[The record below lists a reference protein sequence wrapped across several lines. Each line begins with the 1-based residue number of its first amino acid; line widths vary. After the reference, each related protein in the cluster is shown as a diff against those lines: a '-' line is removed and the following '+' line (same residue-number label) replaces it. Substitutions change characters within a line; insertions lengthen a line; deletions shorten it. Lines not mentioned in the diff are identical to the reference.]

1 MNENNYK
8 LNWEVILKKEIDYLS
23 KKFPD
28 LDVKNSYQNIIGL
41 LNENKIKYKIM
52 LNKKEFIGY
61 AYVMDSAEK
70 GDRLYADI
78 GFISEKK
85 INEMRLKEFFDWVI
99 DAAKKSRKKLMLNPV
114 FNGNELVETYLKDT
128 GFKKIIRKR
137 MVTDLNN
144 YKYSNAQTNYST
156 SGIKD
161 LNKDLYADAEYES
174 FKYTSDKI
182 LFSDKREDRLKSV
195 HNLFNGEYG
204 KILNEA
210 SIIIKNKG
218 RVIAATICAQLGFDR
233 AFIVSLFVKREYR
246 KKGIG
251 KYLLFSALNRL
262 KALSFH
268 YVFLWVNNE
277 NFAKEFYLKNGF
289 KFDNYPEEIIYYLN
303 YKK

>member
-8 LNWEVILKKEIDYLS
+8 INWEVILKKEIDYLS

-28 LDVKNSYQNIIGL
+28 LDVKNNYQNIINS
-41 LNENKIKYKIM
+41 LNDGKFKYKIM
-52 LNKKEFIGY
+52 LNKNEFIGY
-61 AYVMDSAEK
+61 AYIMESTEK
-70 GDRLYADI
+70 SDRLYADI

-85 INEMRLKEFFDWVI
+85 INEVRLKEFFDWVI
-99 DAAKKSRKKLMLNPV
+99 GVAKKSKKKLMLNPV
-114 FNGNELVETYLKDT
+114 FNGNELTEKYLENT
-128 GFKKIIRKR
+128 GFKKIVRKR
-137 MVTDLNN
+137 MVLDLND
-144 YKYSNAQTNYST
+144 YKYKNIDINYNV
-156 SGIKD
+156 SGIKG

-182 LFSDKREDRLKSV
+182 LFSEKREDRLKSV

-204 KILNEA
+204 EILNDA

-218 RVIAATICAQLGFDR
+218 RVIAANISAQLGFDR

-251 KYLLFSALNRL
+251 KYLLLSALNRL

-277 NFAKEFYLKNGF
+277 NFAKDFYLKSGF
-289 KFDNYPEEIIYYLN
+289 IFDDYPDEVIYYLN

>member
-1 MNENNYK
+1 MNEDNYK

-28 LDVKNSYQNIIGL
+28 LDVKSSYQSIIGL

-52 LNKKEFIGY
+52 LEKKEFIGY
-61 AYVMDSAEK
+61 AYVMESTEK

-85 INEMRLKEFFDWVI
+85 VNEIRLKEFFDWII
-99 DAAKKSRKKLMLNPV
+99 DTAKKSRKKLMLNPV

-128 GFKKIIRKR
+128 GFKEIIRKR
-137 MVTDLNN
+137 MVADLND
-144 YKYSNAQTNYST
+144 YKYSDVHINYSI

-204 KILNEA
+204 KILDEA

-277 NFAKEFYLKNGF
+277 NFAKEFYLKSGF
-289 KFDNYPEEIIYYLN
+289 KFDDYPEEIIYYLN